1 MSQLSSTVV
10 GAPGGPCC
18 IEFPPRQREL
28 VALSA
33 EGLRDNELASRL
45 GVSTR
50 TIRTHL
56 ERLYDKYGIHS
67 RGAAVALFFL
77 VLLVVFRFCAQRPP
91 ATPELLASLI
101 GEE

>member
-18 IEFPPRQREL
+18 IELPPRQREI
-28 VALSA
+28 VALIA
-33 EGLRDNELASRL
+33 EGLRDKEIANRL

-67 RGAAVALFFL
+67 RGAAVALWYQE
-77 VLLVVFRFCAQRPP
+77 QR
-91 ATPELLASLI
+91 AA
-101 GEE
+101 